1 MVESD
6 HDKSGETTSRPR
18 FQFGLRA
25 LLVGVML
32 AALVCSCTS
41 VLYLAVQK
49 AREAARGSTCK
60 GRIFQRAIALRNYES
75 CHNALPPAYL
85 CDESG
90 NPTLSWRVL
99 ILPYLESNTLYQ
111 RFDLA
116 EPWDGPNNR
125 PLLNGV
131 GGHLYA
137 CPSDPDAMRCRSTS
151 YVAVVGPNTL
161 WPGDRPYR
169 LEHHGKDKDLKN
181 KILLVE
187 IPYSNIPWTKPL
199 DISVEEALSL
209 FSAKNGF
216 KNSRHP
222 DGLHYVTFGGAYRS
236 FSSIA
241 TVEEFANM
249 LDVTVRDNK
258 ESRE

>member
-1 MVESD
+1 M
-6 HDKSGETTSRPR
+6 
-18 FQFGLRA
+18 
-25 LLVGVML
+25 GVAL
-32 AALVCSCTS
+32 AAIVCSCTS
-41 VLYLAVQK
+41 VLYLAVQE
-49 AREAARGSTCK
+49 AREAARGSACK
-60 GRIFQRAIALRNYES
+60 GHIFQTAIALLNYES
-75 CHNALPPAYL
+75 SHNALPPAYL
-85 CDESG
+85 CDKSG

-99 ILPYLESNTLYQ
+99 ILPYLDNNALYQ
-111 RFDLA
+111 RFDPA
-116 EPWDGPNNR
+116 EPWNGPNNR
-125 PLLNGV
+125 PLLNGAW
-131 GGHLYA
+131 GHLYA
-137 CPSDPDAMRCRSTS
+137 CPSDPDAMRLRSTS

-169 LEHHGKDKDLKN
+169 FEYPGKNLED

-187 IPYSNIPWTKPL
+187 IPYSNISWTKPL

-249 LDVTVRDNK
+249 LDVTVHDSS
-258 ESRE
+258 ESREPETGSAK